1 MIKKY
6 FIGIQDKG
14 RGHFTDLLSDAFA
27 SVRANSSAYVY
38 EYQEATTKKQIA
50 DTYSPDTRGI
60 ILFTPQ
66 MLPYYGVHDER
77 FPKLK
82 DNTILLI
89 YKQIG

>member
-60 ILFTPQ
+60 IL
-66 MLPYYGVHDER
+66 LL
-77 FPKLK
+77 LK
-82 DNTILLI
+82 CYLI
-89 YKQIG
+89 MEYMMKDFLN